1 MRKKFNTIFG
11 SCVTFVTQFWLFAS
25 DICTVKAEIIKKYR
39 GSLIGMAIGAIAGW
53 AYYYFIGCSS
63 GSCAIA
69 SNWQIAVPYGA
80 VMGLLMA
87 GIVKKEEVKKA

>member
-1 MRKKFNTIFG
+1 M
-11 SCVTFVTQFWLFAS
+11 TFVTQIGWFAA
-25 DICTVKAEIIKKYR
+25 DICIVKAEIIRKYR
-39 GSLIGMAIGAIAGW
+39 GSLLGIAIGAIAGW

>member
-1 MRKKFNTIFG
+1 
-11 SCVTFVTQFWLFAS
+11 
-25 DICTVKAEIIKKYR
+25 
-39 GSLIGMAIGAIAGW
+39 MAIGAIAGW

>member
-1 MRKKFNTIFG
+1 MQKIFNTIFG
-11 SCVTFVTQFWLFAS
+11 SYVTKVTQLGSFS
-25 DICTVKAEIIKKYR
+25 TEICTVKMENLRRYK

-69 SNWQIAVPYGA
+69 SNWQIAIPYGA

>member
-1 MRKKFNTIFG
+1 M
-11 SCVTFVTQFWLFAS
+11 TFVTQIGLFAA
-25 DICTVKAEIIKKYR
+25 DICIVKAEIIKKYR
-39 GSLIGMAIGAIAGW
+39 GSLLGIAIGAIAGW